1 MTNLFAYRSTDPG
14 ILETIRDPVGPEN
27 DSTLVCIARD
37 AGIVVAAWGAFKGVH
52 ISSRRVHVFSLLRE
66 AFEGTHKTLQC
77 LEKTKG
83 GHPKHPGSSHSAFK
97 TSRRQTCGR

>member
-1 MTNLFAYRSTDPG
+1 
-14 ILETIRDPVGPEN
+14 
-27 DSTLVCIARD
+27 VCIARD